1 MIIVWENERNR
12 VGCVERMRKRE
23 LGAWKTS
30 GWEFM
35 EMAVV
40 GRMVAFFVNTGLLNV
55 WRTTVVAKDTYAL
68 RIVIEGEF

>member
-1 MIIVWENERNR
+1 
-12 VGCVERMRKRE
+12 
-23 LGAWKTS
+23 
-30 GWEFM
+30 M